1 MTPPDDLG
9 PTSTPNDL
17 DAFWVPFTP
26 NAEFKKRPR
35 LVARAEG
42 MHYYTPEGR
51 AILDGT
57 AGLWCANA
65 GHCRPSIVEAIQ
77 KAAAELDFAPSFQ
90 FSHPKAFELAS
101 RIAALAP
108 GDLNHVFFGNSG
120 SEADDTALKIAL
132 AYHRAKG
139 EGSRTRLI
147 GRERAY
153 HGTGFGG
160 ISVGGMVMNRKW
172 FSGAMLP
179 GVDHL
184 PATYSREHQAFTK
197 GQPEWGAHL
206 ADELERLVALH
217 DASTIAAVIVEPMAG
232 STGVLPPPVGYLQR
246 LRDITKKHGI
256 LLIFDEVITGYGRLG
271 AAFAAERFGVVPD
284 MITFAKGVTSA
295 SVPLSGV
302 IVSEDIYDTFQDSV
316 AGVDHAIDLFHGYT
330 YSAHP
335 LACAAGLATLDLY
348 RDEGLFERTASI
360 EAMWADAIM
369 TLKGHS
375 LVEDIR
381 QMGLTAAFDLA
392 PVEGAPAKRGFEAM
406 KAAFHDHDLMIRAS
420 GDTICLSPPL
430 IVSEDEVGEI
440 VARTRAVFDQ
450 VS

>member
-1 MTPPDDLG
+1 MTPPDDIG
-9 PTSTPNDL
+9 RTAPRNDL
-17 DAFWVPFTP
+17 DAFWIPFTP
-26 NAEFKKRPR
+26 NAEFKQRPR
-35 LVARAEG
+35 LLARAQD
-42 MHYYTPEGR
+42 MHYYTPDGR
-51 AILDGT
+51 AILDAT

-65 GHCRPSIVEAIQ
+65 GHCRPPIVEAIQ

-90 FSHPKAFELAS
+90 FSHPGAFELAA

-108 GDLNHVFFGNSG
+108 GQLNHVFFGNSG

-132 AYHRAKG
+132 AYHRACG
-139 EGSRTRLI
+139 HGTRTRLI

-160 ISVGGMVMNRKW
+160 ISVGGMVLNRKW

-184 PATYSREHQAFTK
+184 PATYARAQQAFTK
-197 GQPEWGAHL
+197 GQPAWGAHL
-206 ADELERLVALH
+206 ADDLERLVTLH

-232 STGVLPPPVGYLQR
+232 STGVLPPPKGYLER
-246 LRDITKKHGI
+246 LREITRKHGI

-271 AAFAAERFGVVPD
+271 AAFAAERFGVEPD

-295 SVPLSGV
+295 AVPLSGV
-302 IVSEDIYDTFQDSV
+302 IVSDDIHAAFQSSV

-335 LACAAGLATLDLY
+335 LACAAGLAALDLY
-348 RDEGLFERTASI
+348 RDEALFARAADLEDI
-360 EAMWADAIM
+360 WADAVM
-369 TLKGHS
+369 SLRDHP

-381 QMGLTAAFDLA
+381 QLGLTAAFDLA
-392 PVEGAPAKRGFEAM
+392 PVDGVPAKRGFDAM
-406 KAAFHDHDLMIRAS
+406 RAAFHDHDIMVRVT

-430 IVSEDEVGEI
+430 IVTAAEIDEI
-440 VARTRAVFDQ
+440 VARCRRVFDQ
-450 VS
+450 VA

>member
-9 PTSTPNDL
+9 PNATPNDL
-17 DAFWVPFTP
+17 DAFWIPFTP

-35 LVARAEG
+35 LVVRAEG
-42 MHYYTPEGR
+42 MYYYTPEGR
-51 AILDGT
+51 AVLDGT

-65 GHCRPSIVEAIQ
+65 GHCRPQIVEAIQ

-90 FSHPKAFELAS
+90 FTHPKAFELAS
-101 RIAALAP
+101 RIASMAP
-108 GDLNHVFFGNSG
+108 GKLNHVFFGNSG

-153 HGTGFGG
+153 HGVGFGG
-160 ISVGGMVMNRKW
+160 ISVGGMVLNRKW

-184 PATYSREHQAFTK
+184 PATYSHEHQAFTA

-206 ADELERLVALH
+206 ADELERLVSLH
-217 DASTIAAVIVEPMAG
+217 DASNIAAVIVEPMAG
-232 STGVLPPPVGYLQR
+232 STGVLPPPIGYLER
-246 LRDITKKHGI
+246 LREITSKHGI
-256 LLIFDEVITGYGRLG
+256 LLIFDEVITGFGRLG
-271 AAFAAERFGVVPD
+271 ASFAAERFGVVPD

-302 IVSEDIYDTFQDSV
+302 IATEEIYNTFQDSV
-316 AGVDHAIDLFHGYT
+316 AGTDHAIDLFHGYT

-348 RDEGLFERTASI
+348 RDEGLFERAAAI
-360 EAMWADAIM
+360 EGMWAEAVM
-369 TLKGHS
+369 SLKGHP
-375 LVEDIR
+375 LVQDIR
-381 QMGLTAAFDLA
+381 QMGLTAAFDIA
-392 PVEGAPAKRGFEAM
+392 TVDGVPAKRGFDAM
-406 KAAFHDHDLMIRAS
+406 RAAFHDHDLMVRAT

-430 IVSEDEVGEI
+430 VVSEDEVGEI
-440 VARTRAVFDQ
+440 VARTRKVFDQ